1 MTRLKEGDQ
10 VIVLSGADSGKTG
23 RLISINRSGGM
34 AVVQGINMK
43 WKHLRKSQE
52 NPQGARVERE
62 YPIDL
67 SNLAYLDAATG
78 KGVRLGAKIEGGKK
92 VRVMRPSGKTVES

>member
-10 VIVLSGADSGKTG
+10 VIVVAGADNGKTG
-23 RLISINRSGGM
+23 RIISIDRAGRK

-52 NPQGARVERE
+52 HPQGARIERE

-67 SNLAYLDAATG
+67 SNIAYLDPETG
-78 KGVRLGAKIEGGKK
+78 KGVRLGAQVVDGEK
-92 VRVMRPSGKTVES
+92 VRVMRPSGKPVES